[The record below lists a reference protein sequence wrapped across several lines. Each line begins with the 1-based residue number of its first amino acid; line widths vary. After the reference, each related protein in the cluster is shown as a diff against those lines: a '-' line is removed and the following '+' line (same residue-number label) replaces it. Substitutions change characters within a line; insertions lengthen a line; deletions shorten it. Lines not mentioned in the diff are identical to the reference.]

1 MNEPILARIIIEML
15 GAPQDYIEKTM
26 QTYVDKLKKT
36 RTVLKAE
43 IAPAQPKDT
52 VFSTYTE
59 LEMRFTDLPGLLDF
73 CFESMPSSV
82 EVVEPREFSIKLDRL
97 NAFLNDLQSRLHEA
111 DAIIKTER
119 TRQQILDM
127 NTMNVFRRFLLHII
141 EQGPKT
147 ASEISHYV
155 GVHPRELTPFLD
167 KLVEEKKMKKDG
179 DQYAHER
186 PQEPS

>member
-1 MNEPILARIIIEML
+1 MAEPILARIIIEML
-15 GAPQDYIEKTM
+15 GAPKEHIDKTM
-26 QTYVDKLKKT
+26 ETYVEKLKKT
-36 RTVLKAE
+36 HTVIKADV
-43 IAPAQPKDT
+43 APAEEKDKI
-52 VFSTYTE
+52 FSTYAE
-59 LEMRFTDLPGLLDF
+59 LEMRFKDLPSLLDF

-82 EVVEPREFSIKLDRL
+82 EVVEPGEFSIKLDRL

-119 TRQQILDM
+119 TRQQILDA
-127 NTMNVFRRFLLHII
+127 NTLNVFRRFLLHVV

-167 KLVEEKKMKKDG
+167 KLVSEKKIKKDG
-179 DQYAHER
+179 ETYAKI
-186 PQEPS
+186 